1 MGREPA
7 EVHSASQVPGEVTV
21 CNGFSIAISI
31 ARCPRIVGYEG
42 EISEPGSGTEIP
54 LDISCIIPY
63 KWVKEKDMKKYTVI
77 QTYTAKD
84 IYKNVEAES
93 KEEAILKIGGL
104 PVDEAVNEDTETEVK
119 EEND

>member
-1 MGREPA
+1 MKVRSRSWQRTREM
-7 EVHSASQVPGEVTV
+7 
-21 CNGFSIAISI
+21 
-31 ARCPRIVGYEG
+31 
-42 EISEPGSGTEIP
+42 P